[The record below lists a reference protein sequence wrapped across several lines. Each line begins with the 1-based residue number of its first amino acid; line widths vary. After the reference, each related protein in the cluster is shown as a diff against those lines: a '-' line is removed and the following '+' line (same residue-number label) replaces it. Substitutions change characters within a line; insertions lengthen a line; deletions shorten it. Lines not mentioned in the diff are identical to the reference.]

1 MMMESGHLVDEV
13 ADVVQTQVIAHQA
26 RASIR
31 NREEVPLYVQT
42 EEDRP
47 PVWMEN
53 LLVETGLAE
62 PPGTDSRYVS
72 EDSKNLWKG
81 IKTGAVTLDAE
92 SKVRTSLHQAGLL
105 AASILVV
112 LACAWVS
119 GQNIAAKADAA
130 ARTAAVVEETVDQG
144 FTEELPAFSTQTLVP
159 GPRPWHGGLFTLSA
173 RLVDGAGAGRCR
185 MPGAVS
191 DQVLPVDGRRGWGSV
206 DGGGRVPPASS
217 SSVTPGHKL
226 CVAPGHNSADPCGS
240 SRTPMDASCRV
251 RERSNAART
260 PTTRPVKI
268 QGPLR
273 QFPAICNN
281 ARAGSPQHV
290 AQRTVKASP
299 EGGVTQRVT
308 IGAAT
313 VQRPAVVRSAGPR
326 AQSSLSCRQTC
337 IDRDRPQ
344 SRRRSGHRGRRCR
357 GCGQYRDERRLPL
370 VARAGLGAGA
380 ARGPGGPAQE
390 AGRARGT

>member
-31 NREEVPLYVQT
+31 NREEVPLYVH

-47 PVWMEN
+47 PVCMEN

-144 FTEELPAFSTQTLVP
+144 FAEELPAFSTQTLVP
-159 GPRPWHGGLFTLSA
+159 GPRPWHEGLFTLSA
-173 RLVDGAGAGRCR
+173 RLVVARAGVGCR
-185 MPGAVS
+185 GAVS

-206 DGGGRVPPASS
+206 DGGGRVPSASS

-260 PTTRPVKI
+260 PTNTP
-268 QGPLR
+268 GEDSGAST
-273 QFPAICNN
+273 AI
-281 ARAGSPQHV
+281 S
-290 AQRTVKASP
+290 
-299 EGGVTQRVT
+299 
-308 IGAAT
+308 
-313 VQRPAVVRSAGPR
+313 
-326 AQSSLSCRQTC
+326 
-337 IDRDRPQ
+337 RDLQ
-344 SRRRSGHRGRRCR
+344 
-357 GCGQYRDERRLPL
+357 
-370 VARAGLGAGA
+370 
-380 ARGPGGPAQE
+380 
-390 AGRARGT
+390 

>member
-47 PVWMEN
+47 PVCMEN

-105 AASILVV
+105 AVSILVV

-144 FTEELPAFSTQTLVP
+144 FAEELPAFSTQTLVP

-185 MPGAVS
+185 MPRAVS

-206 DGGGRVPPASS
+206 DGGGRVPSASS

-226 CVAPGHNSADPCGS
+226 CVAPGHNSADLYGS

-260 PTTRPVKI
+260 PHPH
-268 QGPLR
+268 
-273 QFPAICNN
+273 
-281 ARAGSPQHV
+281 AR
-290 AQRTVKASP
+290 
-299 EGGVTQRVT
+299 
-308 IGAAT
+308 
-313 VQRPAVVRSAGPR
+313 
-326 AQSSLSCRQTC
+326 
-337 IDRDRPQ
+337 
-344 SRRRSGHRGRRCR
+344 
-357 GCGQYRDERRLPL
+357 
-370 VARAGLGAGA
+370 
-380 ARGPGGPAQE
+380 
-390 AGRARGT
+390 

>member
-1 MMMESGHLVDEV
+1 MDWLKPRQKPNRNRLVMMMESGHLVDEV

-191 DQVLPVDGRRGWGSV
+191 DVRSCRSTGGAAGVRSTAGAGFPRRPRAPSHPV
-206 DGGGRVPPASS
+206 
-217 SSVTPGHKL
+217 T
-226 CVAPGHNSADPCGS
+226 NSALHPATTLQTLAG
-240 SRTPMDASCRV
+240 A
-251 RERSNAART
+251 RERRWMRPAASGSGLMPPGR
-260 PTTRPVKI
+260 PPTRPVKI

-273 QFPAICNN
+273 RFPAICNN

-299 EGGVTQRVT
+299 EGGVT
-308 IGAAT
+308 
-313 VQRPAVVRSAGPR
+313 
-326 AQSSLSCRQTC
+326 
-337 IDRDRPQ
+337 
-344 SRRRSGHRGRRCR
+344 
-357 GCGQYRDERRLPL
+357 
-370 VARAGLGAGA
+370 
-380 ARGPGGPAQE
+380 
-390 AGRARGT
+390 

>member
-47 PVWMEN
+47 PVCMKN

-144 FTEELPAFSTQTLVP
+144 FAEELPAFSTQTLVP

-191 DQVLPVDGRRGWGSV
+191 DQVLPVDGRRGWGPRSTA
-206 DGGGRVPPASS
+206 GAGFHRRPRAPSHP
-217 SSVTPGHKL
+217 VT
-226 CVAPGHNSADPCGS
+226 NSALHPATTLQTFTG
-240 SRTPMDASCRV
+240 A
-251 RERSNAART
+251 RERRWMRPAASGSGLMPPGR
-260 PTTRPVKI
+260 PPTRPVKI

-273 QFPAICNN
+273 RFPAICNN

-290 AQRTVKASP
+290 AQRTVKP
-299 EGGVTQRVT
+299 EST
-308 IGAAT
+308 
-313 VQRPAVVRSAGPR
+313 
-326 AQSSLSCRQTC
+326 
-337 IDRDRPQ
+337 
-344 SRRRSGHRGRRCR
+344 
-357 GCGQYRDERRLPL
+357 ERRLWGQSLKKPEGAPL
-370 VARAGLGAGA
+370 NLG
-380 ARGPGGPAQE
+380 E
-390 AGRARGT
+390 WF

>member
-1 MMMESGHLVDEV
+1 M
-13 ADVVQTQVIAHQA
+13 
-26 RASIR
+26 
-31 NREEVPLYVQT
+31 
-42 EEDRP
+42 
-47 PVWMEN
+47 
-53 LLVETGLAE
+53 
-62 PPGTDSRYVS
+62 S

-92 SKVRTSLHQAGLL
+92 STVRTSLHQAGLL

-144 FTEELPAFSTQTLVP
+144 FAEELPAFSTQTLVP

-206 DGGGRVPPASS
+206 DGGGRVPSASS

-260 PTTRPVKI
+260 PTTR
-268 QGPLR
+268 R
-273 QFPAICNN
+273 
-281 ARAGSPQHV
+281 
-290 AQRTVKASP
+290 
-299 EGGVTQRVT
+299 
-308 IGAAT
+308 
-313 VQRPAVVRSAGPR
+313 
-326 AQSSLSCRQTC
+326 
-337 IDRDRPQ
+337 
-344 SRRRSGHRGRRCR
+344 
-357 GCGQYRDERRLPL
+357 
-370 VARAGLGAGA
+370 
-380 ARGPGGPAQE
+380 
-390 AGRARGT
+390 

>member
-1 MMMESGHLVDEV
+1 MPLPTVLEPGPWYSQWIVLLPVGSIVLGGALGLIASRVLGRFLRSVGHIVWYMTTVVIAALLEIPLVYYFAVGIAGIVYISFVVYEDWKDLRRGKEEASRTRGERRRQHKLGRRPAARGDGLDWLKPRQKPNRNRLVMMMESGHLVDEV

-144 FTEELPAFSTQTLVP
+144 FAEELPAFSTQTLVP

-185 MPGAVS
+185 
-191 DQVLPVDGRRGWGSV
+191 
-206 DGGGRVPPASS
+206 
-217 SSVTPGHKL
+217 
-226 CVAPGHNSADPCGS
+226 
-240 SRTPMDASCRV
+240 
-251 RERSNAART
+251 
-260 PTTRPVKI
+260 I
-268 QGPLR
+268 QGPCPIR
-273 QFPAICNN
+273 SC
-281 ARAGSPQHV
+281 RSTG
-290 AQRTVKASP
+290 
-299 EGGVTQRVT
+299 
-308 IGAAT
+308 GAAG
-313 VQRPAVVRSAGPR
+313 VRSTAGAGFHRRPR
-326 AQSSLSCRQTC
+326 APSHPVTNSALHPATTLQTLAGA
-337 IDRDRPQ
+337 R
-344 SRRRSGHRGRRCR
+344 
-357 GCGQYRDERRLPL
+357 ERRWM
-370 VARAGLGAGA
+370 R
-380 ARGPGGPAQE
+380 PGRPGE
-390 AGRARGT
+390 V